1 MNGHGHCSEQQRTA
15 GKVGR
20 PWPRGVSGNP
30 GGRPN
35 GLARATREWLART
48 EVTVG
53 GRQADARSG
62 NCLRM
67 DAFCTATNCIGV
79 HRSAASPCSQHA
91 PRGRGVPKCHN
102 NAGRIPG
109 RRGTSARSSG
119 IASDA
124 WLLALK
130 RGKEEA
136 PVEPA
141 RPRLH
146 QRPRQPAADNSNHWS
161 APDNCCRCGHLIE
174 PGKPWHLD
182 HRDDRSGYLGPHP
195 QPATSA
201 PPPRRRTAR
210 ETTIR

>member
-30 GGRPN
+30 GSRPN

-124 WLLALK
+124 WLLALSAARKK
-130 RGKEEA
+130 RQLSRH
-136 PVEPA
+136 A
-141 RPRLH
+141 R
-146 QRPRQPAADNSNHWS
+146 
-161 APDNCCRCGHLIE
+161 
-174 PGKPWHLD
+174 
-182 HRDDRSGYLGPHP
+182 GYTNAH
-195 QPATSA
+195 AS
-201 PPPRRRTAR
+201 PPPTTRTTGR
-210 ETTIR
+210 HRTTAAAAAT